1 MSPGESEKQIC
12 PDSISRHNEKLAGHL
27 RETDFEA
34 MSAESILTW
43 ASTAFAPGR
52 AVLSTSFQYSGVAMI
67 HMLRQ
72 LGPEI
77 RIATVDTL
85 RLHPE
90 TYAYIRELEQ
100 HYGIEIEVQRPDP
113 EKVRS
118 MVDRFGEY
126 LFFDSKAKQEYCCQ
140 VRKLKPHDELLK
152 TVDCWISGVRR
163 DQSAVRE
170 RTRRKRRRLPS
181 TARGG
186 TSSSST
192 RWATGPRNAFANM
205 WRRIGSRSTRCTPRG
220 TAALDASSAR
230 LRRCRG
236 RVSAPG
242 AGAGSTATRPSVKR
256 N

>member
-1 MSPGESEKQIC
+1 MPPGESEEQIC
-12 PDSISRHNEKLAGHL
+12 PDSISRHNEKLAGLL

-43 ASTAFAPGR
+43 AGSAFAPGR

-72 LGPEI
+72 LGLEI

-113 EKVRS
+113 EQVRS
-118 MVDRFGEY
+118 MVERFGEY

-140 VRKLKPHDELLK
+140 VRKLRPHDELLK
-152 TVDCWISGVRR
+152 TADCWISGSAPRPVGGARKEHPEGDDGCRVRLAAAYLQAQPDGR
-163 DQSAVRE
+163 LDRGT
-170 RTRRKRRRLPS
+170 RTRIRR
-181 TARGG
+181 
-186 TSSSST
+186 
-192 RWATGPRNAFANM
+192 
-205 WRRIGSRSTRCTPRG
+205 
-220 TAALDASSAR
+220 
-230 LRRCRG
+230 
-236 RVSAPG
+236 
-242 AGAGSTATRPSVKR
+242 
-256 N
+256 